1 MRLSTLSPHIS
12 LKPNPHYPHQPSL
25 LTSDND
31 PTQLSIQVTVLFPD
45 KGKYRAESFSQA
57 IAGFFS
63 ENPKNHS
70 TFTKPH
76 TLPQTEKSSNQQGA
90 KGATMQWFKDLTVRA
105 KLIISFMVLIMLT
118 ATLGIFMIV
127 RMTEIS
133 KSADIL
139 ADHELPST
147 LSISKIG
154 DFFGSYRRGELLL
167 ILADK
172 PEDIKKFLTRNQEM
186 QGNLNRELSV
196 YEKMLD
202 TEKEKKDFAAFTS
215 ALNSYLAEDPK
226 IAEFAK
232 VNKDAEASEA
242 ARGASSKYFNQ
253 ALKALEVLREAQIKK
268 TIGAAQF
275 MTSQSARS
283 RTLISIALL
292 ACIVIGLIEALVLA
306 RLLTAPLRT
315 LARKAAQ
322 IAEGDLNV
330 TIEQQSRDEVGQLS
344 AAFGTMTGNLRDL
357 IGRLSDTS
365 QRLSSASNE
374 LKATAQQIT
383 TGTEEVSAQA
393 GTVAVASE
401 EMAATSSDIANNCYL
416 AAESA
421 QQAATTTQQGFA
433 VVEKTVQG
441 IRLRGEEARVNAR
454 NIESLGERSDQIGAI
469 VATIEDIADQTNLL
483 ALNAA
488 IEAARAG
495 EQGRGFAVVADEV
508 RALAERT
515 TRATREIGEMIK
527 AIQNETA
534 LAIVSMEAGVKG
546 SEQGVTEASQL
557 ETELHGILEQ
567 VNSVSMQVSQI
578 ATAAEQQ
585 TATTS
590 EITNNITQITQVVQ
604 DTSRG
609 AQKSADAASELSAK
623 ADELQ
628 SLIRHFKI

>member
-1 MRLSTLSPHIS
+1 
-12 LKPNPHYPHQPSL
+12 
-25 LTSDND
+25 
-31 PTQLSIQVTVLFPD
+31 
-45 KGKYRAESFSQA
+45 
-57 IAGFFS
+57 
-63 ENPKNHS
+63 
-70 TFTKPH
+70 
-76 TLPQTEKSSNQQGA
+76 
-90 KGATMQWFKDLTVRA
+90 MQWFKDLTVRA

-127 RMTEIS
+127 KMTEIS
-133 KSADIL
+133 KAADQV

-147 LSISKIG
+147 LSISKIS

-167 ILADK
+167 ILSDK
-172 PEDIKKFLTRNQEM
+172 PEDIKKFLTRNEEM
-186 QGNLNRELSV
+186 QSKLNRELSL
-196 YEKMLD
+196 YEKMLES
-202 TEKEKKDFAAFTS
+202 EKERKEFAAFTS
-215 ALNSYLAEDPK
+215 ALSSYLAENPK
-226 IAEFAK
+226 IAELAK
-232 VNKDAEASEA
+232 QNKDAEASEA

-268 TIGAAQF
+268 TIGATQF
-275 MTSQSARS
+275 MTTQSARS
-283 RTLISIALL
+283 RTLISIALI

-306 RLLTAPLRT
+306 RLLTAPLRN

-330 TIEQQSRDEVGQLS
+330 TIEQESRDEVGQLS
-344 AAFGTMTGNLRDL
+344 AAFGIMTGNLRGL

-365 QRLSSASNE
+365 RKLSSASHE
-374 LKATAQQIT
+374 LKATAGQIT
-383 TGTEEVSAQA
+383 IGTEEVSAQA

-401 EMAATSSDIANNCYL
+401 EMAATSSDIANSCHL

-421 QQAATTTQQGFA
+421 QQAATTTQKGFA
-433 VVEKTVQG
+433 VVERTVQG
-441 IRLRGEEARVNAR
+441 IRLRGEEALANAR
-454 NIESLGERSDQIGAI
+454 NIGSLGERSDQIGAI

-527 AIQNETA
+527 AIQSETA
-534 LAIVSMEAGVKG
+534 SAIVSMEAGVKG
-546 SEQGVTEASQL
+546 SEQGVEEASQL
-557 ETELHGILEQ
+557 ETELNGILEQ

-590 EITNNITQITQVVQ
+590 EITSNITQITQVVHE
-604 DTSRG
+604 TSRG
-609 AQKSADAASELSAK
+609 AQKSADAASELSDK
-623 ADELQ
+623 AAELQ
-628 SLIRHFKI
+628 SLISHFKI